1 MLYIGST
8 VTAKQKETL
17 LKLHIPFS
25 VLQEEPTLSMPLAA
39 HPDVRAIT
47 VGGVTFS
54 AGKTAAWLG
63 CTDTQESFGSLYPQD
78 VLFNGFVLGN
88 RLFCNTKAFS
98 PAVQT
103 HALQSGMETV
113 HVRQG
118 YAGCSTLVLGDR
130 QIITADRGIAEAAKP
145 FCKVLLISEGG
156 ILLPPYKYGFIGG
169 ASFVLNGTVYFFGDP
184 DTHKDAASIKA
195 CIEKN
200 GYKAVSLSNEPLRDC
215 GSAIWIE

>member
-8 VTAKQKETL
+8 VTVKQRETL
-17 LKLHIPFS
+17 KKLHIPFS
-25 VLQEEPTLSMPLAA
+25 VLKAEPSLSVPLAA

-47 VGGVTFS
+47 VYKKTFS

-63 CTDTQESFGSLYPQD
+63 CTDTKEAFGTVYPQD

-98 PAVQT
+98 KVVQAY
-103 HALQSGMETV
+103 ALEKGMDIV

-118 YAGCSTLVLGDR
+118 YAGCSTLALGDK

-145 FCKVLLISEGG
+145 FCKVLCISEGG

-169 ASFVLNGTVYFFGDP
+169 ASFVLDGKVFFFGSL
-184 DTHKDAASIKA
+184 DTHKDAASIRA
-195 CIEKN
+195 CIEQN
-200 GYKAVSLSNEPLRDC
+200 GFTAVSLSDEPLSDC
-215 GSAIWIE
+215 GGAIWIE